1 MTMDR
6 LTAME
11 VFVRIVETA
20 RSPVAA
26 DEEFSASAT
35 ADLCS
40 CPGFMKNDSLHRIKL
55 TLPWG
60 HGNNAAR
67 VSITCRAARPDSAGA
82 EVDVFSM
89 ILAIESWRQQPHDM
103 HSGETAV
110 LCETPNFRC
119 LAQLLR
125 HLLYQFGY
133 DVSKPVQLLLPSGM
147 ADGTA
152 RVLDVL
158 LTI

>member
-1 MTMDR
+1 
-6 LTAME
+6 
-11 VFVRIVETA
+11 
-20 RSPVAA
+20 
-26 DEEFSASAT
+26 
-35 ADLCS
+35 
-40 CPGFMKNDSLHRIKL
+40 MKNDSLHRVKL

-60 HGNNAAR
+60 HGNNSAR
-67 VSITCRAARPDSAGA
+67 VSITGRAARPDSTGA
-82 EVDVFSM
+82 EVDVFGV
-89 ILAIESWRQQPHDM
+89 ILAIDSWRQQPHDM

-110 LCETPNFRC
+110 LCETANFRC

-125 HLLYQFGY
+125 YVLNQFGY
-133 DVSKPVQLLLPSGM
+133 DMSKPVQLLLPNGM